1 MFVPQKAAF
10 RQPRDEKSGLGFP
23 KMNLR
28 RTVVLLLSV
37 AGLLCAQPAPDAQQK
52 RMEELEKRILLLEQ
66 TIQQLISKDA
76 PEQDTQAAAAPQP
89 APAEEPA
96 AREPAAQTIA
106 STGQQPPDVQI
117 SVPSMDDIQ
126 SSETRLPISG
136 YMDYHFNKTE
146 NEGSQLDFHRFVL
159 LFGHSFTDRI
169 QFWSELEIEH
179 AFVSGE
185 GELELEQAF
194 LDFRVKPWLNFRG
207 GLLLA
212 PVGIINERHEPPS
225 FQGVERTFVD
235 TFILPTTWFDSGA
248 GIFGDLGNGFVYR
261 AYVMSPL
268 DATLF
273 DAGEGLRGGRQK
285 GFQSVTQN
293 IAYTGRLEYHG
304 MPGLSLGGSFWA
316 GNTGFNVPG
325 INPRVRVLEFDGR
338 YSVSRFDL
346 RGQFADVDIS
356 QTSQLNTFLQRSSG
370 VNPNIARNMRGFYW
384 ETGYHLLPRNLSHDV
399 VAFFRYE
406 NFDTQRK
413 MARGFLPLKQFDR
426 QAWVLGA
433 TYYPE
438 PDIALKF
445 DYSILRNESS
455 IIKPHNSFNLGIGW
469 WF

>member
-1 MFVPQKAAF
+1 
-10 RQPRDEKSGLGFP
+10 
-23 KMNLR
+23 MNLR
-28 RTVVLLLSV
+28 RTVVLLLST
-37 AGLLCAQPAPDAQQK
+37 AGLLCAQPAPDAQQS

-66 TIQQLISKDA
+66 RIRQLEGKDA

-89 APAEEPA
+89 APAEQPAAPEPA
-96 AREPAAQTIA
+96 PPTIA
-106 STGQQPPDVQI
+106 STGQQPLDVQV

-179 AFVSGE
+179 VFVSGE
-185 GELELEQAF
+185 GELGELELEQAF

-207 GLLLA
+207 GMLLA
-212 PVGIINERHEPPS
+212 PVGILNERHEPPS

-248 GIFGDLGNGFVYR
+248 GLFGDLGNGFVYR
-261 AYVMSPL
+261 AYVMAPL

-273 DAGEGLRGGRQK
+273 DADEGLRGGRQK

-304 MPGLSLGGSFWA
+304 TPGLSLGGSFWA

-325 INPRVRVLEFDGR
+325 LNPRVRVLEFDGR

-384 ETGYHLLPRNLSHDV
+384 ETGYHLLPRHLAQNV

-406 NFDTQRK
+406 NFDTQRR

-426 QAWVLGA
+426 RAWVIGA

-438 PDIALKF
+438 PDVALKF

-455 IIKPHNSFNLGIGW
+455 VIKAHNSFNLGIGW

>member
-1 MFVPQKAAF
+1 
-10 RQPRDEKSGLGFP
+10 
-23 KMNLR
+23 
-28 RTVVLLLSV
+28 
-37 AGLLCAQPAPDAQQK
+37 
-52 RMEELEKRILLLEQ
+52 MEELERRILLLEER
-66 TIQQLISKDA
+66 IRQLEATDEPERDTKTAVA
-76 PEQDTQAAAAPQP
+76 PKPV
-89 APAEEPA
+89 PAEEPA
-96 AREPAAQTIA
+96 GPPPTPPTQPEPATQTLA
-106 STGQQPPDVQI
+106 AAEQQAPDVQV

-126 SSETRLPISG
+126 SAETRLPISG
-136 YMDYHFNKTE
+136 YMDFHFNKVQ

-169 QFWSELEIEH
+169 QFWSELELEH

-185 GELELEQAF
+185 GELGELELEQAF
-194 LDFRVKPWLNFRG
+194 VDFLVKPWLNFRG
-207 GLLLA
+207 GMLLA

-248 GIFGDLGNGFVYR
+248 GIFGDLGNGFVYK
-261 AYVMSPL
+261 AYAMSPL

-304 MPGLSLGGSFWA
+304 LQGLSLGSSFWV

-325 INPRVRVLEFDGR
+325 INPRVRVVEFDGR
-338 YSVSRFDL
+338 YGVSRFDF

-356 QTSQLNTFLQRSSG
+356 QTTQLNTFLQRGVG

-384 ETGYHLLPRNLSHDV
+384 ETGYHLLPRHLPHDV

-413 MARGFLPLKQFDR
+413 MARGYLPLKQFDR

-438 PDIALKF
+438 PDVAIKF
-445 DYSILRNESS
+445 DYSVLRNESS
-455 IIKPHNSFNLGIGW
+455 IIRPHNSFNMGIGW

>member
-1 MFVPQKAAF
+1 
-10 RQPRDEKSGLGFP
+10 
-23 KMNLR
+23 MNLR
-28 RTVVLLLSV
+28 CTVVLLFVV
-37 AGLLCAQPAPDAQQK
+37 AGLLCAQPASDAQQK

-66 TIQQLISKDA
+66 RIQQLEGKDA

-89 APAEEPA
+89 APAEEPE
-96 AREPAAQTIA
+96 AREPATQTVA
-106 STGQQPPDVQI
+106 SDDQQPLDVQ
-117 SVPSMDDIQ
+117 VKAPSMDDLQ
-126 SSETRLPISG
+126 SSETRLPVSG
-136 YMDYHFNKTE
+136 YMDFHFNKVE

-185 GELELEQAF
+185 GELGELELEQAF

-212 PVGIINERHEPPS
+212 PVGILNERHEPPS

-248 GIFGDLGNGFVYR
+248 GIFGDLGNGFVYK
-261 AYVMSPL
+261 AYAMSPL
-268 DATLF
+268 DATQF
-273 DAGEGLRGGRQK
+273 GAAEGLRGGRQK
-285 GFQSVTQN
+285 GFKSVTQN

-304 MPGLSLGGSFWA
+304 MPGLSLGSSFWT

-325 INPRVRVLEFDGR
+325 LNPRVRVIEFDGR

-384 ETGYHLLPRNLSHDV
+384 ETGYHLLPRHLPQNV

-413 MARGFLPLKQFDR
+413 MATGFLPLKQFDR
-426 QAWVLGA
+426 QAWVIGA

-438 PDIALKF
+438 PDVALKF

>member
-1 MFVPQKAAF
+1 
-10 RQPRDEKSGLGFP
+10 
-23 KMNLR
+23 MNLR
-28 RTVVLLLSV
+28 RTAVLLLST
-37 AGLLCAQPAPDAQQK
+37 AGLLCAQPAPDAQQS

-66 TIQQLISKDA
+66 RIRQLESKDA
-76 PEQDTQAAAAPQP
+76 PEKDTQAAAVPQP
-89 APAEEPA
+89 DPAEQPT
-96 AREPAAQTIA
+96 AREPATQTSA
-106 STGQQPPDVQI
+106 STGQQPLDVQT

-126 SSETRLPISG
+126 SSETRLPVSG
-136 YMDYHFNKTE
+136 YMDFHFNKVE

-169 QFWSELEIEH
+169 QFWSELELEH

-185 GELELEQAF
+185 GELGELELEQAL
-194 LDFRVKPWLNFRG
+194 LDFRLKPWLNFRG
-207 GLLLA
+207 GMLLT
-212 PVGIINERHEPPS
+212 PVGILNERHEPPS

-235 TFILPTTWFDSGA
+235 TFILPTTWFGSGA
-248 GIFGDLGNGFVYR
+248 GIFGDLGNGFVYK

-293 IAYTGRLEYHG
+293 AAYTGCLEYHG

-356 QTSQLNTFLQRSSG
+356 QTAQLNTFLQRSAG
-370 VNPNIARNMRGFYW
+370 VNPNIAGNMRGFYW
-384 ETGYHLLPRNLSHDV
+384 ETGYHLLPRYLPHDV

-438 PDIALKF
+438 PDVALKF

-455 IIKPHNSFNLGIGW
+455 IVRPHNSFNLGIGW

>member
-1 MFVPQKAAF
+1 
-10 RQPRDEKSGLGFP
+10 
-23 KMNLR
+23 MNIC
-28 RTVVLLLSV
+28 RTVLLLLMASV
-37 AGLLCAQPAPDAQQK
+37 VLAGQAAPDAQQK
-52 RMEELEKRILLLEQ
+52 RMEQMERRILLLEER
-66 TIQQLISKDA
+66 IRQLEGKDA
-76 PEQDTQAAAAPQP
+76 PEPDAQAAVEPKTQASVEQETPAAARSQAVPP
-89 APAEEPA
+89 EEPA
-96 AREPAAQTIA
+96 SPEPAPPTLTA
-106 STGQQPPDVQI
+106 TGGQPSDVQ
-117 SVPSMDDIQ
+117 VKLPSMEDIE
-126 SSETRLPISG
+126 SPETRLPVSG
-136 YMDYHFNKTE
+136 YMDFHFNKVQ

-185 GELELEQAF
+185 GELGELEVEQAF
-194 LDFRVKPWLNFRG
+194 LDFLVKPWLNFRG
-207 GLLLA
+207 GMLLA
-212 PVGIINERHEPPS
+212 PVGIQNERHEPPS
-225 FQGVERTFVD
+225 YQGVERTFVD

-248 GIFGDLGNGFVYR
+248 GIFGDLGHGFVYK

-293 IAYTGRLEYHG
+293 AAYTGRLEYHG
-304 MPGLSLGGSFWA
+304 MPGLALGGSFWT

-338 YSVSRFDL
+338 YGVSRFDL

-356 QTSQLNTFLQRSSG
+356 QTSQLNTFLQRGAG
-370 VNPNIARNMRGFYW
+370 VNPNIARNLRGFYW
-384 ETGYHLLPRNLSHDV
+384 ETGYHLRPRHLPHDV

-413 MARGFLPLKQFDR
+413 MAPGFLPLRQFDR

-445 DYSILRNESS
+445 DYSILRNRSS
-455 IIKPHNSFNLGIGW
+455 IIQPHNSLNLGLGW

>member
-1 MFVPQKAAF
+1 
-10 RQPRDEKSGLGFP
+10 
-23 KMNLR
+23 MNLR
-28 RTVVLLLSV
+28 RTVVLLLSA
-37 AGLLCAQPAPDAQQK
+37 AGLLCAQPAPDAQQS
-52 RMEELEKRILLLEQ
+52 RMEEMEKRILLLEER
-66 TIQQLISKDA
+66 IRQLEARDTSD
-76 PEQDTQAAAAPQP
+76 QDTQQAAVAPKP
-89 APAEEPA
+89 APAEKPAKQELQPATRHEPA
-96 AREPAAQTIA
+96 IQTVA
-106 STGQQPPDVQI
+106 SAEQQPLDTPI
-117 SVPSMDDIQ
+117 AVPSMDDIQ
-126 SSETRLPISG
+126 SSETRLPVSG
-136 YMDYHFNKTE
+136 YMDFHFNKVE
-146 NEGSQLDFHRFVL
+146 NEASQLDFHRFVL

-185 GELELEQAF
+185 GELGELELEQAF
-194 LDFRVKPWLNFRG
+194 LDFRVKPWLNFRAG
-207 GLLLA
+207 MLLT
-212 PVGIINERHEPPS
+212 PVGILNERHEPPS

-248 GIFGDLGNGFVYR
+248 GIFGDLGNGFVYK

-273 DAGEGLRGGRQK
+273 GAGEGLRGGRQK

-293 IAYTGRLEYHG
+293 AAYTGRLEYHG

-356 QTSQLNTFLQRSSG
+356 QTAQLNTFLQRSAG
-370 VNPNIARNMRGFYW
+370 VNPNIAGNLRGFYW
-384 ETGYHLLPRNLSHDV
+384 ETGYHLLPRHLPHDV

-413 MARGFLPLKQFDR
+413 MARGYLPLKQFDR

-445 DYSILRNESS
+445 DYSVLRNESS
-455 IIKPHNSFNLGIGW
+455 IVRPHNSFNLGIGW

>member
-1 MFVPQKAAF
+1 
-10 RQPRDEKSGLGFP
+10 
-23 KMNLR
+23 
-28 RTVVLLLSV
+28 
-37 AGLLCAQPAPDAQQK
+37 
-52 RMEELEKRILLLEQ
+52 MEELERRILLLEER
-66 TIQQLISKDA
+66 IRQLEATDE
-76 PEQDTQAAAAPQP
+76 PEQDIKTAVAPKP
-89 APAEEPA
+89 APAGEPA
-96 AREPAAQTIA
+96 GQAPEPPTQPEPSTQVLA
-106 STGQQPPDVQI
+106 SAEQQAPDVQV

-126 SSETRLPISG
+126 SAETRLPISG
-136 YMDYHFNKTE
+136 YMDFHFNRVQ

-169 QFWSELEIEH
+169 QFWSELELEH

-185 GELELEQAF
+185 GELGELELEQAF
-194 LDFRVKPWLNFRG
+194 VDFLVKPWLNFRG
-207 GLLLA
+207 GMLLA

-248 GIFGDLGNGFVYR
+248 GVFGDLGNGFVYK

-293 IAYTGRLEYHG
+293 VAYTGRLEYHG
-304 MPGLSLGGSFWA
+304 LPRLSLGSSFWA

-338 YSVSRFDL
+338 YSVSRFDF

-356 QTSQLNTFLQRSSG
+356 QTTQLNTFLQRGVG

-384 ETGYHLLPRNLSHDV
+384 ETGYHLLPRHLPHDV

-413 MARGFLPLKQFDR
+413 MARGYLPLKQFDR

-438 PDIALKF
+438 PDVAIKF
-445 DYSILRNESS
+445 DYSVLRNESS
-455 IIKPHNSFNLGIGW
+455 IIRPHNSFNLGIGW

>member
-1 MFVPQKAAF
+1 MSV
-10 RQPRDEKSGLGFP
+10 
-23 KMNLR
+23 R

-37 AGLLCAQPAPDAQQK
+37 AGVLCAQSPTDSQQE
-52 RMEELEKRILLLEQ
+52 RMEELERRILLLEER
-66 TIQQLISKDA
+66 IRQLEATDE
-76 PEQDTQAAAAPQP
+76 PEQDTKTAVAPKP

-96 AREPAAQTIA
+96 GQAPEPPTQPEPSTQVLA
-106 STGQQPPDVQI
+106 SAEQQAPDVQV

-126 SSETRLPISG
+126 SAETRLPISG
-136 YMDYHFNKTE
+136 YMDFHFNKVQ

-169 QFWSELEIEH
+169 QFWSELELEH

-185 GELELEQAF
+185 GELGELELEQAF
-194 LDFRVKPWLNFRG
+194 VDFLVKPWLNFRG
-207 GLLLA
+207 GMLLA

-248 GIFGDLGNGFVYR
+248 GIFGDLGNGFVYK
-261 AYVMSPL
+261 AYAMSPL

-285 GFQSVTQN
+285 AFQSVTQN

-304 MPGLSLGGSFWA
+304 LQGLSLGSSFWV

-325 INPRVRVLEFDGR
+325 INPRVRVVEFDGR
-338 YSVSRFDL
+338 YGVSRFDF

-356 QTSQLNTFLQRSSG
+356 QTTQLNTFLQRGVG

-384 ETGYHLLPRNLSHDV
+384 ETGYHLLPRHLPHDV

-413 MARGFLPLKQFDR
+413 MARGYLPLKQFDR

-438 PDIALKF
+438 PDVAIKF
-445 DYSILRNESS
+445 DYSVLRNESS
-455 IIKPHNSFNLGIGW
+455 IIRPHNSFNLGIGW

>member
-1 MFVPQKAAF
+1 
-10 RQPRDEKSGLGFP
+10 
-23 KMNLR
+23 MNLR
-28 RTVVLLLSV
+28 CTVVLLFVV

-66 TIQQLISKDA
+66 RIQQLEGKDA

-89 APAEEPA
+89 APAEEPE
-96 AREPAAQTIA
+96 AREPATQTVA
-106 STGQQPPDVQI
+106 SDDQQPLDVQ
-117 SVPSMDDIQ
+117 VKAPSMDDLQ
-126 SSETRLPISG
+126 SSETRLPVSG
-136 YMDYHFNKTE
+136 YMDFHFNKVE

-185 GELELEQAF
+185 GELGELELEQAF

-212 PVGIINERHEPPS
+212 PVGILNERHEPPS

-248 GIFGDLGNGFVYR
+248 GIFGDLGNGFVYK
-261 AYVMSPL
+261 AYAMSPL
-268 DATLF
+268 DATQF
-273 DAGEGLRGGRQK
+273 GAAEGLRGGRQK
-285 GFQSVTQN
+285 GFKSVTQN

-304 MPGLSLGGSFWA
+304 MPGLSLGSSFWT

-325 INPRVRVLEFDGR
+325 LNPRVRVIEFDGR

-384 ETGYHLLPRNLSHDV
+384 ETGYHLLPRHLPQNV

-413 MARGFLPLKQFDR
+413 MATGFLPLKQFDR
-426 QAWVLGA
+426 QAWVIGA

-438 PDIALKF
+438 PDVALKF

>member
-1 MFVPQKAAF
+1 
-10 RQPRDEKSGLGFP
+10 
-23 KMNLR
+23 MNLR
-28 RTVVLLLSV
+28 RTVILLLSA

-76 PEQDTQAAAAPQP
+76 PEQDTQAAPAPQP
-89 APAEEPA
+89 APAEQPAAPEPA
-96 AREPAAQTIA
+96 PPTIA
-106 STGQQPPDVQI
+106 STGQQPLDVQT

-185 GELELEQAF
+185 GELGELELEQAF

-207 GLLLA
+207 GMLLT
-212 PVGIINERHEPPS
+212 PVGILNERHEPPS

-261 AYVMSPL
+261 AYVMAPL

-304 MPGLSLGGSFWA
+304 TPGLSLGGSFWA

-370 VNPNIARNMRGFYW
+370 VNPNIARNLRW
-384 ETGYHLLPRNLSHDV
+384 NPRWV
-399 VAFFRYE
+399 MPR
-406 NFDTQRK
+406 RK
-413 MARGFLPLKQFDR
+413 P
-426 QAWVLGA
+426 
-433 TYYPE
+433 
-438 PDIALKF
+438 
-445 DYSILRNESS
+445 S
-455 IIKPHNSFNLGIGW
+455 
-469 WF
+469 

>member
-1 MFVPQKAAF
+1 MSV
-10 RQPRDEKSGLGFP
+10 
-23 KMNLR
+23 R

-37 AGLLCAQPAPDAQQK
+37 AGVLCAQSPTDSQQK
-52 RMEELEKRILLLEQ
+52 RMEELERRILLLEER
-66 TIQQLISKDA
+66 IRQLEATDE
-76 PEQDTQAAAAPQP
+76 PEQDTKIAVAPKP
-89 APAEEPA
+89 APAGEPA
-96 AREPAAQTIA
+96 GQAPEPPTQPEPSTQVLA
-106 STGQQPPDVQI
+106 SAEQQPPDVQV

-126 SSETRLPISG
+126 SAETRLPISG
-136 YMDYHFNKTE
+136 YMDFHFNKVE

-169 QFWSELEIEH
+169 QFWSELELEH

-185 GELELEQAF
+185 GELGELELEQAF
-194 LDFRVKPWLNFRG
+194 VDFLVKPWLNFRG
-207 GLLLA
+207 GMLLA

-248 GIFGDLGNGFVYR
+248 GIFGDLGNGFVYK

-293 IAYTGRLEYHG
+293 VAYTGRLEYHG
-304 MPGLSLGGSFWA
+304 LQGLSLGSSFWV

-325 INPRVRVLEFDGR
+325 INPRVRVVEFDGR
-338 YSVSRFDL
+338 YGVSRFDF

-356 QTSQLNTFLQRSSG
+356 QTTQLNTFLQRGVG

-384 ETGYHLLPRNLSHDV
+384 ETGYHLLPRHLPHDV

-413 MARGFLPLKQFDR
+413 MARGYLPLKQFDR

-438 PDIALKF
+438 PDVAIKF
-445 DYSILRNESS
+445 DYSVLRNESS
-455 IIKPHNSFNLGIGW
+455 IIRPHNSFNMGIGW

>member
-1 MFVPQKAAF
+1 MSV
-10 RQPRDEKSGLGFP
+10 
-23 KMNLR
+23 R

-37 AGLLCAQPAPDAQQK
+37 AGVLCAQSPTDSQQK
-52 RMEELEKRILLLEQ
+52 RMEELERRILLLEER
-66 TIQQLISKDA
+66 IRQLEATDE
-76 PEQDTQAAAAPQP
+76 PEQDIKTAVAPKP
-89 APAEEPA
+89 APAGEPA
-96 AREPAAQTIA
+96 GQAPEPPTQPEPSTQVLA
-106 STGQQPPDVQI
+106 SAEQQAPDVQV

-126 SSETRLPISG
+126 SAETRLPISG
-136 YMDYHFNKTE
+136 YMDFHFNRVQ

-169 QFWSELEIEH
+169 QFWSELELEH

-185 GELELEQAF
+185 GELGELELEQAF
-194 LDFRVKPWLNFRG
+194 VDFLVKPWLNFRG
-207 GLLLA
+207 GMLLA

-248 GIFGDLGNGFVYR
+248 GVFGDLGNGFVYK

-293 IAYTGRLEYHG
+293 VAYTGRLEYHG
-304 MPGLSLGGSFWA
+304 LPRLSLGSSFWA

-338 YSVSRFDL
+338 YSVSRFDF

-356 QTSQLNTFLQRSSG
+356 QTTQLNTFLQRGVG

-384 ETGYHLLPRNLSHDV
+384 ETGYHLLPRHLPHDV

-413 MARGFLPLKQFDR
+413 MARGYLPLKQFDR

-438 PDIALKF
+438 PDVAIKF
-445 DYSILRNESS
+445 DYSVLRNESS
-455 IIKPHNSFNLGIGW
+455 IIRPHNSFNLGIGW